1 MKKNN
6 KTKLI
11 ISTLILFILIS
22 FFFINS
28 IIGKEDK
35 FINLKSLINKNQKE
49 FIKRYI
55 FPYKFISQQDQLIS
69 KLQMTTNLYLSEME
83 LKTKNLGMDIETIES
98 NINLSNNKIL
108 KKYHLNSGFY
118 AGINNPIPGSGYIDF
133 FDDNLFIL
141 SSRGVLAFAKNFTD
155 EDVSLENLLEGKRG
169 YSAMIKTTVM
179 VLIMKIRALEKKIK
193 NEDDEKQRDIILAQL
208 SAYSSY
214 LSAISITFDTDD
226 KSTRSRIASFAKK
239 L

>member
-1 MKKNN
+1 MKR
-6 KTKLI
+6 
-11 ISTLILFILIS
+11 F
-22 FFFINS
+22 
-28 IIGKEDK
+28 
-35 FINLKSLINKNQKE
+35 
-49 FIKRYI
+49 R
-55 FPYKFISQQDQLIS
+55 
-69 KLQMTTNLYLSEME
+69 
-83 LKTKNLGMDIETIES
+83 
-98 NINLSNNKIL
+98 
-108 KKYHLNSGFY
+108 H
-118 AGINNPIPGSGYIDF
+118 
-133 FDDNLFIL
+133 
-141 SSRGVLAFAKNFTD
+141 FTD